1 MVAVLFK
8 VVVFKM
14 MFLCDDGL
22 GELLVPVF
30 IVEELGVSIGD
41 CGRSSSGIGLG
52 TSDTGDTTGLG
63 LFEIVV
69 GAGADKSVF
78 DDMLLIV

>member
-22 GELLVPVF
+22 GELLVPVSV
-30 IVEELGVSIGD
+30 IEELGVRVGD
-41 CGRSSSGIGLG
+41 CGISSFGVGLG
-52 TSDTGDTTGLG
+52 TFDTGNTTGLG
-63 LFEIVV
+63 LFEIGV
-69 GAGADKSVF
+69 GAGAGKNVF
-78 DDMLLIV
+78 DVMLLIV